1 LHDALEALRPL
12 VLAIAL
18 EPFIFHQAAAQRSRR
33 LLIAIRRCAPENRF
47 AADSLLEESGFE
59 PLVPLTLNPTNAGER
74 DEKKRSSSW
83 QIEARTSP
91 RSQWLAPDS
100 PLEGDGFELPIPRAI
115 GSVSR
120 FGKE

>member
-74 DEKKRSSSW
+74 DEKKRSSSC
-83 QIEARTSP
+83 
-91 RSQWLAPDS
+91 
-100 PLEGDGFELPIPRAI
+100 
-115 GSVSR
+115 
-120 FGKE
+120 